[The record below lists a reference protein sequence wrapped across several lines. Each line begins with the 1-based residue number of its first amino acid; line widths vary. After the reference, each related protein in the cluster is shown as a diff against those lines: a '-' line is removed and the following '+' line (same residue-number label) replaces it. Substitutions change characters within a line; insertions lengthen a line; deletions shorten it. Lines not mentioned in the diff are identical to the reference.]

1 MNGQPPLKSVLLYWV
16 LTLSNLLPYRPHN
29 HQELYNLRHA
39 SARNVVERIFGVVK
53 RRFRLMVIAPEYSLQ
68 KQARLVHALCVLHNF
83 IRVHDPDDLDTTI
96 EEELTRI
103 PEPPEQGDFGGS
115 ISAAEKEAATSRR
128 DNIAKQMWAD
138 YVEYL
143 ETRH

>member
-1 MNGQPPLKSVLLYWV
+1 M
-16 LTLSNLLPYRPHN
+16 
-29 HQELYNLRHA
+29 RHA

-53 RRFRLMVIAPEYSLQ
+53 RRFRLMVIAPEYSLR
-68 KQARLVHALCVLHNF
+68 KQARIVYALCVLHNF
-83 IRVHDPDDLDTTI
+83 ICVHDPDDLDTTV

-128 DNIAKQMWAD
+128 DDIAKRVWAD